1 MEIYLDNSATT
12 KPFAQVVEIMN
23 KCLTDDYGNP
33 SSMHTLGVVAE
44 KYINNAK
51 TIIAKT
57 LKISEKEIVFTSGGT
72 ESNNMAIIGSAYAK
86 VREGK
91 HIITTKIE
99 HPSVLNTMAFLEKQG
114 YSLTFPQCNDQNQ
127 EINIATTVLTNLEPL
142 FQFHPLSH

>member
-57 LKISEKEIVFTSGGT
+57 
-72 ESNNMAIIGSAYAK
+72 
-86 VREGK
+86 
-91 HIITTKIE
+91 
-99 HPSVLNTMAFLEKQG
+99 
-114 YSLTFPQCNDQNQ
+114 
-127 EINIATTVLTNLEPL
+127 
-142 FQFHPLSH
+142 

>member
-12 KPFAQVVEIMN
+12 KPFLEVAQIMN

-44 KYINNAK
+44 QYVNNAK

-57 LKISEKEIVFTSGGT
+57 LKVSEKEIVFTSGGT

-91 HIITTKIE
+91 HIITTK
-99 HPSVLNTMAFLEKQG
+99 V
-114 YSLTFPQCNDQNQ
+114 
-127 EINIATTVLTNLEPL
+127 
-142 FQFHPLSH
+142 